1 MNNRSIS
8 LMSGDGPHNNAHPM
22 TTTSLM
28 NAMTDTRTPARSN
41 GGSTDNSPLQ
51 MFVKAKKKIND
62 IYVEIEEYVRDVV
75 EYMAALEADEQIV
88 DKHNVQEVCAYVA
101 KVKGIRDVL
110 LRDHMKVRNG

>member
-1 MNNRSIS
+1 
-8 LMSGDGPHNNAHPM
+8 M